1 MGSLQAMEMA
11 EILDLDTALSW
22 HLSSNHF
29 PPVPL
34 TMVQACKEAIWACN
48 GGDADKLIS
57 LPEGVGYRGLT
68 AAPAWAIVK
77 GHHLAAWLEDNEDE
91 D

>member
-22 HLSSNHF
+22 HLRANHS

-34 TMVQACKEAIWACN
+34 TMMQACKEAIWACN
-48 GGDADKLIS
+48 EWEPDKLIS
-57 LPEGVGYRGLT
+57 LPEGVWYLGQT
-68 AAPAWAIVK
+68 EAPAWAIAK
-77 GHHLAAWLEDNEDE
+77 SHHLAAWIHNEDE